1 MSTDEPGPQPSR
13 TFTVTTAPPVAAAA
27 APASGTDPAAVPWP
41 PADEHLWLTF
51 PPFPQA
57 PPGVTLIPF
66 SAFKPAGVFQAADG
80 ERERDALGIP
90 TVGLRVHHDL
100 TAMEKRKR
108 KKTRTDANGAVRRV
122 LWFEDWADGEE
133 LRRSAGVVDPCVAL
147 LDMHRELWR
156 TTDFVACYPHRSLPR
171 IDRLHQAAYDFK
183 HGRPLASNQEINQL
197 WDRVCTRSTSTPPL
211 LTPL

>member
-1 MSTDEPGPQPSR
+1 MSTDEPAPQPSR
-13 TFTVTTAPPVAAAA
+13 TFTVTTAPPTTT
-27 APASGTDPAAVPWP
+27 APAVPATTAWP

-66 SAFKPAGVFQAADG
+66 SAFKPAGVLQAADG

-90 TVGLRVHHDL
+90 TVALRVHHDL

-108 KKTRTDANGAVRRV
+108 KKTRTDASGAVRRV

-133 LRRSAGVVDPCVAL
+133 LRRSAGVVDPCVLSLSRGCGAL
-147 LDMHRELWR
+147 
-156 TTDFVACYPHRSLPR
+156 
-171 IDRLHQAAYDFK
+171 
-183 HGRPLASNQEINQL
+183 
-197 WDRVCTRSTSTPPL
+197 
-211 LTPL
+211 